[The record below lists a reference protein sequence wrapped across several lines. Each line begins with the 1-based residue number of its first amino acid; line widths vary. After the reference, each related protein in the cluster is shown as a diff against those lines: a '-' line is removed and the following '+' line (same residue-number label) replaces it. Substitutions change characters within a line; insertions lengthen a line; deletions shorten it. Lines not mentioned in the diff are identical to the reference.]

1 MVVRPIPFR
10 DRGVGA
16 GGNPWS
22 KARPA
27 IAGGPN
33 ATRARGA
40 VEPPQWAPC
49 SARASASVPATEVVE
64 ERGRRPGPGGTD
76 PGHDEPDL
84 LDALLTDAD
93 ADASARE
100 ARAALQMIITGT
112 HVVPGAALTWLMA
125 ELATRKGLSES
136 IRAEVTTHGTT
147 GDLPYTTAVVKES
160 LRPHPPVWLMT
171 RDVALPTRIAGH
183 AVGPGG
189 QVVFSRVHRR
199 DRGRHR
205 PDPHLQERAHPDR
218 PTNALGPET
227 APVTGP
233 AARANLRFPD
243 MATAPRPNRTRSR
256 LPSDLLLLCAPGRIR
271 TCDTR
276 FRS

>member
-1 MVVRPIPFR
+1 MRQVR
-10 DRGVGA
+10 GK
-16 GGNPWS
+16 GNPWS

-27 IAGGPN
+27 IASGPS

-40 VEPPQWAPC
+40 VESPQWAPC

-93 ADASARE
+93 ASARE
-100 ARAALQMIITGT
+100 ARAVLQMIITGT

-125 ELATRKGLSES
+125 ELAIRKGLSES
-136 IRAEVTTHGTT
+136 IRAEATAHGTT

-171 RDVALPTRIAGH
+171 RDVAFPTRIAGH
-183 AVGPGG
+183 AVGPTCKS
-189 QVVFSRVHRR
+189 VLTPTDLRMCW
-199 DRGRHR
+199 
-205 PDPHLQERAHPDR
+205 DPKP
-218 PTNALGPET
+218 
-227 APVTGP
+227 
-233 AARANLRFPD
+233 
-243 MATAPRPNRTRSR
+243 PRP
-256 LPSDLLLLCAPGRIR
+256 PGRTSASR
-271 TCDTR
+271 T
-276 FRS
+276 